1 MSHMYPVLIINY
13 LNDRV
18 RILLSYS
25 IVKLLDNR
33 HKYRNN
39 LFKVSERPFLKCL
52 SKDGMVGISTGLA
65 YHINCIVHSEILF
78 LSKNSDKLRNNHSRM
93 CIVNLNYCILIKVMQ
108 IVSRILHILYDESCG
123 ITYHKVLLI
132 DTKKMSCLV

>member
-1 MSHMYPVLIINY
+1 MYSVLVINY

-33 HKYRNN
+33 HEHRNY
-39 LFKVSERPFLKCL
+39 LLKVSERPFLKCL
-52 SKDGMVGISTGLA
+52 SKDGMVGVSAGLA

-78 LSKNSDKLRNNHSRM
+78 LSKDSDKLRNNHCRV
-93 CIVNLNYCILIKVMQ
+93 CIVNLNYCILIKVM
-108 IVSRILHILYDESCG
+108 
-123 ITYHKVLLI
+123 
-132 DTKKMSCLV
+132 